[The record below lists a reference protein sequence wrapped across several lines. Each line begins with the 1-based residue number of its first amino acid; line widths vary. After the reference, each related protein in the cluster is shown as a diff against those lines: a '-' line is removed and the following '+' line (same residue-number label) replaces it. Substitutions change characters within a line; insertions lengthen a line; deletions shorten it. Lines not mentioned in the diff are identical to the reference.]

1 MINLAQ
7 VVAALAA
14 GAVLTIA
21 VTLVCQLH
29 GVQRGNERDP
39 RRDEEDQE
47 LEIEIAAQV
56 IEESFQLLERVSDFQ
71 PPAQGGLRPRP
82 GRRPVRSKGHLE
94 LHMGSAVAALAT
106 LSRRP

>member
-29 GVQRGNERDP
+29 GARHGSQRDL
-39 RRDEEDQE
+39 RRDEEEQE
-47 LEIEIAAQV
+47 LEVEIAAQV
-56 IEESFQLLERVSDFQ
+56 IEETFQLLERASDFQ
-71 PPAQGGLRPRP
+71 PPTQGGPRPRP

-94 LHMGSAVAALAT
+94 LHMGGTPRALAT
-106 LSRRP
+106 LSRHP